1 MRTRLQ
7 KWPVIFAA
15 LCTLPLSLSASAQ
28 WTLDNSLSRL
38 SFVSV
43 KSTDIGEVH
52 KFTQLKGQ
60 FDADGK
66 LEVKVDLFSVDTL
79 IPIRTE
85 RVKQYLFN
93 VEQYPIAVIRANL
106 DAGALRELAFGQVK
120 FIDVAGTLTLK
131 ENTIEFTTEVLASK
145 VGDDTLFVTTAQ
157 PIMMT
162 ATALGLSEG
171 IDKLRELAG
180 LPSISQAVP
189 ITFALTFRQ
198 NDQ

>member
-1 MRTRLQ
+1 
-7 KWPVIFAA
+7 VYA
-15 LCTLPLSLSASAQ
+15 LFLSPSTLAQ

-38 SFVSV
+38 NFVSV
-43 KSTDIGEVH
+43 KATDIGEVH

-60 FDADGK
+60 FNADGK
-66 LEVKVDLFSVDTL
+66 LEVLVDLLSVDTL
-79 IPIRTE
+79 IPIRNE

-93 VEQYPIAVIRANL
+93 VRQYPIAVIRANL
-106 DAGALRELAFGQVK
+106 DTGALRELAFGQVK
-120 FIDVAGTLTLK
+120 FVEIDGTLTFK
-131 ENTIEFTTEVLASK
+131 EKTIEFTTEVLASK
-145 VGDDTLFVTTAQ
+145 VGDDTLVVTTAQ

-171 IDKLRELAG
+171 IEKLRELAG